1 MKRSYKYFLSLLFIM
16 TAIPFLCIAQTPKKL
31 KKADV
36 LVRSDKEFSVSGK
49 KVFIVAYSPSNLS
62 EEELSYRDAL
72 LSGFLA
78 NQGAIVIDK
87 ESDAECIAISVFKD
101 TTWTNSWVDM
111 DKSNRLVLSENNS
124 LYKGQYSGQMIIK
137 GERVSPY
144 QTVEKKHVY
153 STKTSKK
160 DRFRYDHG
168 LYIINR
174 DRTDDSYLY
183 YFQSTILQSK
193 PCRFE
198 DVLSLMMLASNDNFG
213 NNIGDKFKQIKV
225 KNSDSHYNYYSD
237 DVRQEQRWLRLKEK
251 GRGYIRSSLSPI
263 CRQNFYLSNS
273 FLGTYFRKS
282 ILKVLFVFFCVLET

>member
-1 MKRSYKYFLSLLFIM
+1 M

-183 YFQSTILQSK
+183 YF
-193 PCRFE
+193 
-198 DVLSLMMLASNDNFG
+198 
-213 NNIGDKFKQIKV
+213 
-225 KNSDSHYNYYSD
+225 
-237 DVRQEQRWLRLKEK
+237 
-251 GRGYIRSSLSPI
+251 
-263 CRQNFYLSNS
+263 
-273 FLGTYFRKS
+273 
-282 ILKVLFVFFCVLET
+282 

>member
-36 LVRSDKEFSVSGK
+36 LVRSDREFSVSGK

-72 LSGFLA
+72 LSGFLT
-78 NQGAIVIDK
+78 NQGAVVVDK

-124 LYKGQYSGQMIIK
+124 LYKGQYSGQMIVN
-137 GERVSPY
+137 GERVSSY
-144 QTVEKKHVY
+144 QIVEKKPVY
-153 STKTSKK
+153 STKTTKE

-193 PCRFE
+193 PCRFK
-198 DVLSLMMLASNDNFG
+198 DVLSLMMLASKDNFG
-213 NNIGDKFKQIKV
+213 NNIGDKYKHIKV
-225 KNSDSHYNYYSD
+225 KNRDSQYNYYSD

-251 GRGYIRSSLSPI
+251 GRGWSPDM
-263 CRQNFYLSNS
+263 NKKNVPVSPTLYPDYSA
-273 FLGTYFRKS
+273 KS
-282 ILKVLFVFFCVLET
+282 IK

>member
-1 MKRSYKYFLSLLFIM
+1 M

-62 EEELSYRDAL
+62 EEEMSFRDAI

-78 NQGAIVIDK
+78 NQGAVVVDK

-153 STKTSKK
+153 STKTSKE

-193 PCRFE
+193 PCRFK

-251 GRGYIRSSLSPI
+251 GRGWNPDMNRNNIPVSPTLYPDYSSRSV
-263 CRQNFYLSNS
+263 
-273 FLGTYFRKS
+273 K
-282 ILKVLFVFFCVLET
+282 

>member
-72 LSGFLA
+72 LSGFLT
-78 NQGAIVIDK
+78 NQGAVVVDK

-124 LYKGQYSGQMIIK
+124 LYRGLYRGQSSGQMIIN

-144 QTVEKKHVY
+144 QNVEKKHVY
-153 STKTSKK
+153 STKTSKE

-174 DRTDDSYLY
+174 DRTDNSYLY

-213 NNIGDKFKQIKV
+213 NNIGDKYKHIKV
-225 KNSDSHYNYYSD
+225 KNRDSQYNYYSD

-251 GRGYIRSSLSPI
+251 GRGWNPDMNRKNIPVSPTL
-263 CRQNFYLSNS
+263 YPDYSA
-273 FLGTYFRKS
+273 KS
-282 ILKVLFVFFCVLET
+282 IK